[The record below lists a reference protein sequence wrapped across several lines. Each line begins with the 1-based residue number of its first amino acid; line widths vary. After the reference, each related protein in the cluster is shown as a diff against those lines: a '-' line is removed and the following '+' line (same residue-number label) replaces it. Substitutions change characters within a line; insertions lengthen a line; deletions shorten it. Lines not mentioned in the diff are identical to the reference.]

1 MALVVAN
8 AIESG
13 PAERWVRFDED
24 TEVLLRSLDDD
35 LYQIGLARVRRQIN
49 KADSQFK
56 LGEIGVV
63 DGERTEHEYQCRLLS
78 QYILKGWRGAK
89 DVNGNEVKYSPEAG
103 EATLKGSIE
112 FFLFT
117 IKQASVIAAEAE
129 KERADTL
136 GKSSPATDGSL
147 SATD

>member
-56 LGEIGVV
+56 LGEVGVV

-89 DVNGNEVKYSPEAG
+89 DASGQAVPYSPEAG
-103 EATLKGSIE
+103 EATLRASVE
-112 FFLFT
+112 FFLFV
-117 IKQASVIAAEAE
+117 IKSAGEIAADAE
-129 KERADTL
+129 KERAQTL
-136 GKSSPATDGSL
+136 GKSSPATGGKSSESD
-147 SATD
+147 

>member
-56 LGEIGVV
+56 LGEVGVV

-89 DVNGNEVKYSPEAG
+89 DANGNEVKYSPQAG
-103 EATLKGSIE
+103 EATLKSSLD
-112 FFLFT
+112 FFLFVIT
-117 IKQASVIAAEAE
+117 QAGEIASDAQ
-129 KERADTL
+129 KETADAV
-136 GKSSPATDGSL
+136 GKSSPAIDGNSSE
-147 SATD
+147 SA